1 MAVDMDMD
9 FDGQD
14 GDGGFEGYSDYRFV
28 SRRVA
33 ESVDEAI
40 SAYALLESLHVENA
54 GADPHDIARA
64 RARIVSAAMRLV
76 PEMEAE
82 RGDESKPY
90 DGILTKWQDGGE
102 DGDGYLIRMRDQSL
116 YEENPDWLHDFVTDI
131 RRAAWHIGYLKAGRR
146 ESSAPDSV
154 EEEVQ
159 SVFEGLNS

>member
-1 MAVDMDMD
+1 MAADTNFDD
-9 FDGQD
+9 NGGSEGAFDGYTD
-14 GDGGFEGYSDYRFV
+14 FRFV

-82 RGDESKPY
+82 RDDGSKPY
-90 DGILTKWQDGGE
+90 DDILTKWQDG
-102 DGDGYLIRMRDQSL
+102 DGDDDGYLIRMRDQSL
-116 YEENPDWLHDFVTDI
+116 YESNPDWLHDFVTDI

-146 ESSAPDSV
+146 EDTPDSV
-154 EEEVQ
+154 DEEVQ